1 MGITERREREKEEIR
16 HKILDAA
23 RELFAA
29 EGYEKVT
36 MRRIAEAIEY
46 SPTTIYL
53 HFEDKDDLVRALCH
67 ADFGSL
73 LEAMRLAPVS
83 SDPVEA
89 IRQLGRAYCAF
100 ALQHPNQYRFM
111 FMTPVG
117 KEEKLE
123 ERQPR
128 RSPFA
133 HLLDAVKR
141 AAAAG
146 RFRAIDPSPR
156 HRCCGWAFTASPP
169 RSSPCP
175 TALAARPRRE
185 RPRRSGDRQ
194 RAARPAAADAP
205 RPEAMVS
212 LARKN
217 LSHDRLRFVIT
228 VAGVAFAV
236 TLVLVQVGLFLG
248 LLDKATVT
256 IRTCERRPMGHLAQ
270 HAERGL
276 RAHLP
281 RDGGPARPQRARR
294 RARRQ
299 PDRGVH
305 EHPAARAGPRR
316 ARSST
321 RSRTSGAGTCL
332 GASRAPRTT

>member
-67 ADFGSL
+67 ADFGRL
-73 LEAMRLAPVS
+73 LEAMQLAPAS
-83 SDPVEA
+83 ADPIEA

-100 ALQHPNQYRFM
+100 ALQYPNQYRFM

-123 ERQPR
+123 EGNPGEL
-128 RSPFA
+128 SFG

-141 AAAAG
+141 AVAAG
-146 RFRAIDPSPR
+146 RLPR
-156 HRCCGWAFTASPP
+156 DRPRRRPPRCCGWASTASRP

-175 TALAARPRRE
+175 GRTGRTA
-185 RPRRSGDRQ
+185 
-194 RAARPAAADAP
+194 
-205 RPEAMVS
+205 
-212 LARKN
+212 
-217 LSHDRLRFVIT
+217 
-228 VAGVAFAV
+228 
-236 TLVLVQVGLFLG
+236 
-248 LLDKATVT
+248 
-256 IRTCERRPMGHLAQ
+256 
-270 HAERGL
+270 
-276 RAHLP
+276 
-281 RDGGPARPQRARR
+281 
-294 RARRQ
+294 
-299 PDRGVH
+299 
-305 EHPAARAGPRR
+305 PRR
-316 ARSST
+316 ATSWT
-321 RSRTSGAGTCL
+321 R
-332 GASRAPRTT
+332 